1 MFRRG
6 LKEGKIAREEGEI
19 QVLHRSRRFTR
30 RNRASVPNG
39 CITGGRDSKEEI
51 ARRNGDKPV
60 VSASKRYL
68 HLLRIV
74 RCDIPSLFQYNTIV
88 IRSIYTPVYL

>member
-6 LKEGKIAREEGEI
+6 LKEGKIAREGGGRYKSSIGHDVLLAERR
-19 QVLHRSRRFTR
+19 QVP
-30 RNRASVPNG
+30 SVPNG

-51 ARRNGDKPV
+51 ARRNADTPV

-68 HLLRIV
+68 H
-74 RCDIPSLFQYNTIV
+74 
-88 IRSIYTPVYL
+88 